1 MSYKNLNIQREY
13 SKLWRRKRHIIEREY
28 AFKVLGNKCKVCGI
42 NDLRVLQ
49 IDHIKAIRRKNN
61 SDPYE
66 SGSRLRQRIYNK
78 SRNLKNL
85 QLLCANCHQI
95 KTKKEFGLVKGVD
108 FT

>member
-1 MSYKNLNIQREY
+1 MSYKNLDKQREY

-28 AFKVLGNKCKVCGI
+28 AFKVLGNKCNICGI
-42 NDLRVLQ
+42 DDLRVLQ
-49 IDHIKAIRRKNN
+49 IDHIKAIRRKDN

-66 SGSRLRQRIYNK
+66 SGSRLRQRIYNR

-85 QLLCANCHQI
+85 QILCANCHQI
-95 KTKKEFGLVKGVD
+95 KTKEEFGLAKGVD